1 MRRITGWSRR
11 THNGRAPRGAQ
22 VIVRFAAPCRCVP
35 LTANVMTQFAESIGW
50 FALARTPRPLLALWR
65 ANQRHRPGQAPR
77 TAVGFGAASHRQV
90 SEALRPVDTLR
101 STVGS
106 KALAVQRPSLAV
118 ACKDTASSKRR
129 CYRGGVL
136 VVSFHRAPSAR
147 RGITGRSIGRPTA
160 AAELRR

>member
-77 TAVGFGAASHRQV
+77 TAVGFGAASDRQS
-90 SEALRPVDTLR
+90 SEALRPVGTLG
-101 STVGS
+101 SAVGS
-106 KALAVQRPSLAV
+106 KALAAQRPSLAV
-118 ACKDTASSKRR
+118 ACNHSASSKRR
-129 CYRGGVL
+129 CDRRGVL
-136 VVSFHRAPSAR
+136 AASLHCVPLAR
-147 RGITGRSIGRPTA
+147 RGITGRSIGRPSA